1 MLMIRSLAMR
11 RGNRKPVQQVA
22 GILLV
27 ATMTLSQYTDARS
40 PGETTIP
47 PGFGSRGDIPT
58 LAPMLEQ
65 VIPGVVSI
73 SVIDSKN
80 RVTQSG
86 QEKSSTGSGNPID
99 DFSFSPSPPRDPL
112 HKNSSGLGAGVI
124 IDHQQGHIITN
135 HHLIEGAKE
144 INVVLDDGRDFSADL
159 IGSDKETDIALLQ
172 INASSLMEIP
182 MGNSKDLRVGDFV
195 IAIGNPFGLGNTAT
209 SGIVSALGRS
219 NLGLER
225 FEEFIQTDASIN
237 VGNSGGAL
245 INLKGELVGINTA
258 ILAPNGGSVGIG
270 FAIPVNMVREITTH
284 LAQHGAVERGYL
296 GITAKE
302 LSSNLARTLRVDH
315 GVLVADVEADSPAE
329 WSRIQKGDVLTAVNG
344 HDIQDPTHLEN
355 ILGLFPI
362 GKQLKLSILRGG
374 HPRHLFAT
382 LTKPENLQ
390 LSGEEINRNM
400 GGVILS
406 TLSPEQKNHYL
417 SGGIS
422 VDSVDPKKSGW
433 VLGLRPGDVIFSINR
448 QPIRQ
453 LRDAQK
459 AGALSKRMVILR
471 IYRGDKIIEMIMK

>member
-1 MLMIRSLAMR
+1 MR
-11 RGNRKPVQQVA
+11 RVLRETVRLVSKTV
-22 GILLV
+22 LLT
-27 ATMTLSQYTDARS
+27 TMALSQYAEAR
-40 PGETTIP
+40 PLVDTTIP
-47 PGFGSRGDIPT
+47 PGFGSSRGDIPT
-58 LAPMLEQ
+58 LAPMLAQ

-73 SVIDSKN
+73 SVIDAKDRN
-80 RVTQSG
+80 ATNE
-86 QEKSSTGSGNPID
+86 QEKSSAGSSNPMD
-99 DFSFSPSPPRDPL
+99 DFSFRPSPPRDPL
-112 HKNSSGLGAGVI
+112 LKNSSGLGAGVI
-124 IDHQQGHIITN
+124 IDHQQGYIITN
-135 HHLIEGAKE
+135 HHLISESKE
-144 INVVLDDGRDFSADL
+144 INVTLDDGRNFSANL
-159 IGSDKETDIALLQ
+159 IGSDQETDIALLQ
-172 INASSLMEIP
+172 INAPRLTAIS
-182 MGNSKDLRVGDFV
+182 MGNSKELRVGDFV

-296 GITAKE
+296 GITTKQ
-302 LSSNLARTLRVDH
+302 LSSNLARTLRIDQ
-315 GVLVADVEADSPAE
+315 GVLVDNVETNSPAE
-329 WSRIQKGDVLTAVNG
+329 WARVQKGDVLIAING
-344 HDIQDPTHLEN
+344 HDIEDPTQLEN
-355 ILGLFPI
+355 ILGLFPT
-362 GKQLKLSILRGG
+362 GKQLKLSILRSG

-390 LSGEEINRNM
+390 LSGEEINKNM
-400 GGVILS
+400 SGVILS
-406 TLSPEQKNHYL
+406 TLSPEQKNRYL

-433 VLGLRPGDVIFSINR
+433 VLGLRPDDVIFSINR
-448 QPIRQ
+448 QPVRR

-459 AGALSKRMVILR
+459 AGALSKKMVILR
-471 IYRGDKIIEMIMK
+471 AYRGDKILEMIIK